1 MFGVLNLHKPQDVT
15 SRDVVN
21 VVQRMIRPVRV
32 GHAGTLDPM
41 ATGVLLV
48 CLGPA
53 TKLISLLQEA
63 PKTYLAEFRLG
74 QQSDT
79 DDATGT
85 IEVRSSATPVD
96 EQQLKAALNGFVG
109 TIHQVPPMYSAV
121 KVRGQRAYAL
131 ARRGEQPELR
141 SKTVTVYS
149 IQLLHYAWPVL
160 SVKIECGSGTYIRSI
175 ARDLGQQLGCGGLM
189 SALQRSAIGQF
200 HVDNAIDPELLT
212 SENLNQHVVNPIRI
226 VQHLVQYRCSSQEL
240 GFLKAGRSWLVN
252 ADRLV
257 AAEAARE
264 LRFEH
269 QTASRVSPI
278 VITDSAGERLLALG
292 ELQNQNAV
300 LQPRTVFPFN

>member
-32 GHAGTLDPM
+32 GHAGTLDPL

-48 CLGPA
+48 CVGPA
-53 TKLISLLQEA
+53 TKLISILQEA

-85 IEVRSSATPVD
+85 IEVLPNATPVD
-96 EQQLKAALNGFVG
+96 EQQLKAALAGFVG
-109 TIHQVPPMYSAV
+109 CIDQVPPVYSAV
-121 KVRGQRAYAL
+121 KVKGRRAYAL
-131 ARRGEQPELR
+131 ARQGEQLELT
-141 SKTVTVYS
+141 SKTVNVYS

-160 SVKIECGSGTYIRSI
+160 SLKIECGSGTYIRSI

-200 HVDNAIDPELLT
+200 HVDDAIAPDLLT
-212 SENLNQHVVNPIRI
+212 LENLNNRLVNPMRI
-226 VQHLVQYRCSSQEL
+226 VQHLVQYRCSPQEL
-240 GFLKAGRSWLVN
+240 ELLKTGRNWPVS
-252 ADRLV
+252 ADRLL
-257 AAEAARE
+257 AAKASRAPAAQTE
-264 LRFEH
+264 
-269 QTASRVSPI
+269 TASSLSPV
-278 VITDSAGERLLALG
+278 VITDSAGDRLLALG
-292 ELQNQNAV
+292 ELQNQNTV
-300 LQPRTVFPFN
+300 LQPRTVFPVH